1 MQQTVY
7 VDLYFLVNFSMDLLC
22 LWITASLM
30 HRRTSRWRT
39 LLAATIGGAY
49 AVCSL
54 LLSLTGVIGFLSDAL
69 VAALLTLLCFKDRR
83 TTLSRTLV
91 CIPIFLFV
99 SMAVGGIMTAL
110 YSLLNRLDLPFD
122 ALSGDSLS
130 VWSFA
135 LLSAIAGLAT
145 VRGGRFMGFSQKT
158 HSVTVKAVLFGN
170 SVTLRALVD
179 SGNLLRDPVSG
190 KSVIVAD
197 LERLAPHLPRDLV
210 RACRAQSPTDFL
222 STYEH
227 ARRVRP
233 IPTATATGASLLLAI
248 VPDSLTVLDGNHSY
262 SADYLIAPAPLDASA
277 AGFDAVIALS

>member
-1 MQQTVY
+1 MEQTVY

-22 LWITASLM
+22 LWITAQLM
-30 HRRTSRWRT
+30 HRRPARWRV
-39 LLAATIGGAY
+39 LLAAALGGVY
-49 AVCSL
+49 AVLSL
-54 LLSLTGVIGFLSDAL
+54 LFALSGLGGFLADAL
-69 VAALLTLLCFKDRR
+69 VGAAITLLSFKDRR
-83 TTLSRTLV
+83 TTLSRVAV

-110 YSLLNRLDLPFD
+110 YSLLNRLNLPFD

-135 LLSAIAGLAT
+135 LLSAVAGLAT
-145 VRGGRFMGFSQKT
+145 VRGGRLMGFSKKT
-158 HSVTVKAVLFGN
+158 QSVTVNAVLFGKP
-170 SVTLRALVD
+170 VTLRALVD

-197 LERLAPHLPRDLV
+197 VDRLAPHLPRELV
-210 RACRAQSPTDFL
+210 RACQSNAPIDFL

-233 IPTATATGASLLLAI
+233 IPTTTATGTAILLAV
-248 VPDSLTVLDGNHSY
+248 VPDSLTILDGTHSHT
-262 SADYLIAPAPLDASA
+262 ADYLVAPAPLGASA
-277 AGFDAVIALS
+277 AGFDAVISLG

>member
-22 LWITASLM
+22 LMITASLM
-30 HRRTSRWRT
+30 HRRPARWRA
-39 LLAATIGGAY
+39 LLAAAVGGAY
-49 AVCSL
+49 AVLSL
-54 LLSLTGVIGFLSDAL
+54 LLSLSGGIGLLSDAL
-69 VAALLTLLCFKDRR
+69 VGAGLTLLSFKDRR
-83 TTLSRTLV
+83 TTLSRSLV
-91 CIPIFLFV
+91 CTPVFLFV

-110 YSLLNRLDLPFD
+110 YSLLNRLNLPFD
-122 ALSGDSLS
+122 ALSGDNLS

-158 HSVTVKAVLFGN
+158 HSVTVKAVLFGRP
-170 SVTLRALVD
+170 VTLRALVD

-197 LERLAPHLPRDLV
+197 LDRLAPHLPRELI
-210 RACRAQSPTDFL
+210 RACRSQSPTDFL

-233 IPTATATGASLLLAI
+233 IPTATAAGSALLLAI
-248 VPDSLTVLDGNHSY
+248 VPDSLTVLDGAHSH